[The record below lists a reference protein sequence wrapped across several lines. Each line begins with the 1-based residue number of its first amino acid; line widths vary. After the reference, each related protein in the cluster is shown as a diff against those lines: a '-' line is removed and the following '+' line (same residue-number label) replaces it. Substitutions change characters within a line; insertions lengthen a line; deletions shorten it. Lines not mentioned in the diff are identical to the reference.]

1 MDVDCGV
8 DDAQAIMLVLAAP
21 NAELLG
27 VTCVHGNTD
36 VEQVCKNTL
45 RVLEA
50 CKRLDVGAT
59 FSFPTSSA
67 YFLNPDSTY
76 WRIERWLLRPVII
89 RNLLPLCDKSGCG
102 GRF

>member
-21 NAELLG
+21 NAELLA
-27 VTCVHGNTD
+27 VTCTHGNTD
-36 VEQVCKNTL
+36 VEQVCKNVL

-59 FSFPTSSA
+59 FSFPT
-67 YFLNPDSTY
+67 
-76 WRIERWLLRPVII
+76 
-89 RNLLPLCDKSGCG
+89 
-102 GRF
+102 

>member
-1 MDVDCGV
+1 MTKKKKVVMDVDCGV

-21 NAELLG
+21 KAELLG
-27 VTCVHGNTD
+27 ITCVHGNTD

-59 FSFPTSSA
+59 FSFPT
-67 YFLNPDSTY
+67 
-76 WRIERWLLRPVII
+76 
-89 RNLLPLCDKSGCG
+89 
-102 GRF
+102 